1 MESVVN
7 NKDWAGKM
15 RCLIVGH
22 LVRDIIVKGSGIEH
36 RMGGGAY
43 YSAMALSR
51 FCTVEILTS
60 VGEDF
65 PESWLRELE
74 EKGIVLHTIPAE
86 SSTSYRLHYLDG
98 NTRELSLLSVA
109 ERITDMPRGN
119 YDIIILNPVA
129 GEIPP
134 ETVALAK
141 RRSNFVVADVQGFI
155 RSPNPGRLKLT
166 GIDGGIFNGLKVLH
180 ADVSEAQ
187 LVRNIDPDRI
197 EVLLISRGADVGQA
211 YLRGRKYAYTP
222 ARVAVEEST
231 GAGDVFLA
239 SFAMFYHDCPFIQA
253 LKRASAFT
261 ALFLQRRSF
270 DFTMD
275 EVNELARRVTVERI
289 NDINLHE

>member
-1 MESVVN
+1 
-7 NKDWAGKM
+7 M

-36 RMGGGAY
+36 RIGGGAY

-51 FCTVEILTS
+51 FCRVEILTS
-60 VGEDF
+60 VGRDF
-65 PESWLRELE
+65 PESWLQGLE
-74 EKGIVLHTIPAE
+74 EAGIVLHTIPAE
-86 SSTSYRLHYLDG
+86 SSTSYRLRYLDG

-109 ERITDMPRGN
+109 ERITNMPHGS

-129 GEIPP
+129 GEVTP

-155 RSPNPGRLKLT
+155 RSPHPGRLKLT
-166 GIDGGIFNGLKVLH
+166 GVDGGIFNGLKVLH
-180 ADVSEAQ
+180 SDVSEAR
-187 LVRNIDPDRI
+187 LVRNLNPEGI

-211 YLRGRKYAYTP
+211 YLRGRKYTYTP

-239 SFAMFYHDCPFIQA
+239 SFSYFYHNCPFIQA

-270 DFTMD
+270 DFPMD
-275 EVNELARRVTVERI
+275 EVNELAMRVKVERL